1 MVNYKNKYTTRSVK
15 LSEIKK
21 EWFLV
26 DANGAVLGRMASK
39 IAKIIRGKHKSNYTP
54 HMDCGDNVVVINADK
69 VRLTGNKLE
78 QKEYVRHTGYPGGRK
93 VTIAKDLIE
102 KHPIR
107 LVEKAV
113 KGMLPKN
120 KLGRSI
126 NKNLYVYAG
135 DEHDQVAQKPTL
147 INLDDIK

>member
-1 MVNYKNKYTTRSVK
+1 MANYKNKYITKSVH
-15 LSEIKK
+15 LLGIQK

-26 DANGAVLGRMASK
+26 DATDAVLGRMASK
-39 IAKIIRGKHKSNYTP
+39 IAKIIRGKHKPSYTP
-54 HMDCGDNVVVINADK
+54 HMDCGDNVVVINAEK
-69 VRLTGNKLE
+69 VKLTGSKLE

-93 VTIAKDLIE
+93 VTLAKDLLE

-120 KLGRSI
+120 RLGRAI
-126 NKNLYVYAG
+126 NKNLYVYSG
-135 DEHDQVAQKPTL
+135 KDHEQTAQKPKL

>member
-1 MVNYKNKYTTRSVK
+1 MVNYKNKYITNSVK
-15 LSEIKK
+15 LSEIQKK
-21 EWFLV
+21 WFLV
-26 DANGAVLGRMASK
+26 DADGAVLGRMASK
-39 IAKIIRGKHKSNYTP
+39 IAKIIRGKHKAYYTP
-54 HMDCGDNVVVINADK
+54 HMDCGDNVIVINAEK
-69 VRLTGNKLE
+69 IKLTGSKLNK
-78 QKEYVRHTGYPGGRK
+78 KEYVRHTGYPGGRK
-93 VTIAKDLIE
+93 ITLAKDLLE

-107 LVEKAV
+107 LIEKAV

-135 DEHDQVAQKPTL
+135 ENHNQMAQKPTL

>member
-1 MVNYKNKYTTRSVK
+1 MVNYKNKYTTQSVK
-15 LSEIKK
+15 LSDIQK
-21 EWFLV
+21 EWFLI

-39 IAKIIRGKHKSNYTP
+39 IAKIIRGKHKPSYTP

-69 VRLTGNKLE
+69 VKLTDNKLE

-126 NKNLYVYAG
+126 NKNLYVYPG
-135 DEHDQVAQKPTL
+135 EEHEQVAQKPKL